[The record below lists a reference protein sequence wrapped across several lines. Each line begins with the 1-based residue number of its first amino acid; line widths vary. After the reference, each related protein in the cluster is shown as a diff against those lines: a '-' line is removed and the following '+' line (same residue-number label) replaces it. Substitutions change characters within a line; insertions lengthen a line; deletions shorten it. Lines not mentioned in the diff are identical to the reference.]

1 MCEEIKYQEYCIIW
15 KESPLPKVRTPLKV
29 SPPLQCISNGQVCH
43 RDILFESKPPG
54 LLSRLLK
61 YSVPD
66 AFLYLQ
72 EFPKADFSAAIF
84 TYHFGYD
91 NVGWPSLERT
101 AQLFSKMGESNVYN
115 STIEWFRAKTL
126 E

>member
-1 MCEEIKYQEYCIIW
+1 M
-15 KESPLPKVRTPLKV
+15 
-29 SPPLQCISNGQVCH
+29 
-43 RDILFESKPPG
+43 LFESKPMC
-54 LLSRLLK
+54 LLTIQNIQ
-61 YSVPD
+61 YSAPD

-101 AQLFSKMGESNVYN
+101 AQLFSKMGEPNVSD
-115 STIEWFRAKTL
+115 STIEWFRAKTFKMAL
-126 E
+126 NIYGFESRDL